1 MSSEPSR
8 KRKRKRNHC
17 PPAQVKGSR
26 GWQSEKTLVE
36 CMRYMLNNKVST
48 DVCFEVG
55 PEDGPTVEIQAHKF
69 MLISR
74 CPVFEEMM
82 SSEMSETE
90 NKAEANIRIVDIN
103 AKVFKLL
110 LRCEFY
116 RRI

>member
-8 KRKRKRNHC
+8 KRKHC

-55 PEDGPTVEIQAHKF
+55 PEDGPNVEIRAHKF

-74 CPVFEEMM
+74 CPVFEAMM
-82 SSEMSETE
+82 STEMAETKDE
-90 NKAEANIRIVDIN
+90 KEANIRIVDIN
-103 AKVFKLL
+103 AEVFKLL
-110 LRCEFY
+110 LRCDFY